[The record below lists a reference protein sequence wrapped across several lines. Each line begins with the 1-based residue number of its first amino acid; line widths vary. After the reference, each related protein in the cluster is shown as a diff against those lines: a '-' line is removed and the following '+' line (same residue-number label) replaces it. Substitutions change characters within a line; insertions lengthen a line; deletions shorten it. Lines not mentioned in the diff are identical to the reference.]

1 MHALLKKKFS
11 QNFLIDQNIS
21 RNICNLI
28 SNINLN
34 IVEIGPGDG
43 RLTKKILTKNPKR
56 LILIEIDKD
65 LISLLHSKFY
75 KNDSIIILNE
85 DVLNLDLNDSFDLI
99 ISNLPYKISS
109 KVLIKICLMNRKPN
123 YLILM
128 FQKEFALRLIDNK
141 LNSLNSLVK
150 CFYDIDLKINVSRNC
165 FRPIPKVDS
174 AVLFFSSKPIA
185 LLRANEINNFVNF
198 KRKVFTHKR
207 KTLNKILKDYNF
219 QKENFDLSKRVE
231 DISIDQFLKI
241 FRAINL

>member
-28 SNINLN
+28 PNINLN

-109 KVLIKICLMNRKPN
+109 KVLICWIKK
-123 YLILM
+123 
-128 FQKEFALRLIDNK
+128 F
-141 LNSLNSLVK
+141 
-150 CFYDIDLKINVSRNC
+150 
-165 FRPIPKVDS
+165 
-174 AVLFFSSKPIA
+174 
-185 LLRANEINNFVNF
+185 
-198 KRKVFTHKR
+198 
-207 KTLNKILKDYNF
+207 
-219 QKENFDLSKRVE
+219 
-231 DISIDQFLKI
+231 
-241 FRAINL
+241 